1 MTRTQGSAR
10 ERARLLGVARSTL
23 WYKKRQP
30 EKDWKLK
37 VQIEEVLREH
47 PSYGSPR
54 IALALRRNKKPVER
68 VMKLFGI
75 KAYRRRARRWKKPR
89 KLAAVYPNLLMH
101 SMPAYP
107 HHAWAAD
114 FTHVLWREKDIRIAT
129 TMDVYTRRI
138 VGLAIGTRGGTALVT
153 AALGN
158 ALLNNPRPELFH
170 SDNGVEY
177 EARSFRAF
185 LAEFGIM
192 ISRSKKGCPWE
203 NGYQE
208 SFYDKF
214 KIDFGDP
221 NRYGTLGELV
231 AAVYEAVHRYNTL
244 RIHSAL
250 RMPPAEFAARARVML

>member
-1 MTRTQGSAR
+1 MTIIQGSAR
-10 ERARLLGVARSTL
+10 ERAKLLGVSRSTL
-23 WYKKRQP
+23 WYQKKQP
-30 EKDWKLK
+30 EKDWALK
-37 VQIEEVLREH
+37 VRIEEMLREH

-54 IALALRRNKKPVER
+54 IALALGRNKKPVER
-68 VMKLFGI
+68 VMRLFGI

-89 KLAAVYPNLLMH
+89 KLAAVYPNILMQAVP
-101 SMPAYP
+101 SFP
-107 HHAWAAD
+107 HHAWVAD
-114 FTHVLWREKDIRIAT
+114 FTHILWREKDVRIAT

-138 VGLAIGTRGGTALVT
+138 VGLAVGTRGGTALVT

-158 ALLNNPRPELFH
+158 ALLQNPRPVLFH

-177 EARSFRAF
+177 EARSFRA
-185 LAEFGIM
+185 LLDEFGIR

-214 KIDFGDP
+214 KIDLGDP
-221 NRYGTLGELV
+221 NRFATLGELV
-231 AAVYEAVHRYNTL
+231 AEIYATVHAYNTT

-250 RMPPAEFAARARVML
+250 RMPPAEFAVRAHAML